1 MKFQE
6 SVEICLTRKY
16 AQFEGLATRSEFWW
30 FALFCFV
37 VNAILSKVSPMLGGL
52 FGLAVLIP
60 QLAAGARR
68 LRDTDRS
75 PWLLLLWLVP
85 LVGWIVLVVF
95 LAQPGKSE
103 TTPT

>member
-6 SVEICLTRKY
+6 SVEICVTKKF
-16 AQFEGLATRSEFWW
+16 ADFGGLATRSEFWW

-37 VNAILSKVSPMLGGL
+37 VNAILSKVSLMLGGI
-52 FGLAVLIP
+52 FGLAMFIP
-60 QLAAGARR
+60 YLAVGARR

-75 PWLLLLWLVP
+75 PFWLLIGLVP
-85 LVGWIVLVVF
+85 LVGIIVLIVF
-95 LAQPGKSE
+95 WAQPGKSE